1 MRILIW
7 HGYLLGGTGSNVYT
21 RSLARA
27 WSQLGHDVVVV
38 CQEPRPDEHD
48 VGSAAVV
55 RPDIGP
61 VLPVFVRDSYEG
73 FEVKLL
79 AETSWAERRR
89 VVEANAAA
97 LRELLPADYTLTNH
111 VLLGAAV
118 GVDFG
123 EPFGV
128 KVHGSELE
136 YAIRGNPEL
145 QRWAR
150 ISLAGARDV
159 YVGSEHVRQALLE
172 TVGAGPHLA
181 RVREVPPGVDVE
193 LFRPRERREA
203 LAELIAESQED
214 KSASGVDS
222 ERLPDPGNAE
232 RFETFFAEERAT
244 IGYVGKLSSEKGV
257 HLLLDALRTLD
268 ARAVIAG
275 FGEAREELEER
286 AAGLDVLFTGALE
299 HRHIAPLWPLC
310 DVAVV
315 PSTFPEAFGM
325 VAAEAAASGVPP
337 VVARHS
343 GLATIAEALEQ
354 QYPQSASSLASFA
367 SGDAEDLA
375 GTLATILALPSDER
389 RRLGEASRAAAVA
402 DWSWQGVAARLI
414 EGVAPRP

>member
-27 WSQLGHDVVVV
+27 WSELGHEVVVV
-38 CQEPRPDEHD
+38 CQDSRPEEHD
-48 VGSAAVV
+48 VGSATVV

-61 VLPVFVRDSYEG
+61 VLPVFVRDNYEN

-79 AETSWAERRR
+79 GETSWAERQR
-89 VVEANAAA
+89 VVEANAQAM
-97 LRELLPADYTLTNH
+97 RELLPVDYTLTNH

-136 YAIRGNPEL
+136 FAIRGNAEL
-145 QRWAR
+145 QRWAK
-150 ISLAGARDV
+150 ISLAGAREV
-159 YVGSEHVRQALLE
+159 YVGSEHVRQALIE
-172 TVGAGPHLA
+172 TVGAGPHLS
-181 RVREVPPGVDVE
+181 RVREVPPGVDVDV
-193 LFRPRERREA
+193 FQPRSRGQA
-203 LAELIAESQED
+203 LEELIAEAEQD
-214 KSASGVDS
+214 AAQSGAAS

-232 RFETFFAEERAT
+232 RLRAFFAEERAT
-244 IGYVGKLSSEKGV
+244 IGYVGKLSEEKGV
-257 HLLLDALRTLD
+257 HLLLEALRELD

-275 FGEAREELEER
+275 FGEAREALEAQ
-286 AAGLDVLFTGALE
+286 AASLDVLFTGALE
-299 HRHIAPLWPLC
+299 HRHLARLWPLC

-343 GLATIAEALEQ
+343 GLAAVAGALEEV
-354 QYPQSASSLASFA
+354 YPPATTSFA
-367 SGDAEDLA
+367 SFESGDAADLA
-375 GTLATILALPSDER
+375 RVLGAVLSLPTGER
-389 RRLGEASRAAAVA
+389 ARLGEAAREVAVGR
-402 DWSWQGVAARLI
+402 WSWQGVAARLI
-414 EGVAPRP
+414 EGVPLR